1 MSSHQPARK
10 RPHRDWKKRFYVTAA
25 TMLIANVLLLFL
37 LAISYLR
44 PLQAFESTKID
55 AQLLA
60 EVLTANM
67 TGQDAETVILH
78 AKPELK
84 LKWEHNQLSIGGV
97 NFYRNEQGKL
107 IRVEHWSNPKR

>member
-1 MSSHQPARK
+1 MSSHQSTRK

-25 TMLIANVLLLFL
+25 TMLIANVMLLFL

-44 PLQAFESTKID
+44 PLQAFESTKKD

-60 EVLTANM
+60 EILTANT
-67 TGQDAETVILH
+67 TGQEVEAVILL

-84 LKWEHNQLSIGGV
+84 LKWEHNQLSLGGV
-97 NFYRNEQGKL
+97 NFYRNEQGQL